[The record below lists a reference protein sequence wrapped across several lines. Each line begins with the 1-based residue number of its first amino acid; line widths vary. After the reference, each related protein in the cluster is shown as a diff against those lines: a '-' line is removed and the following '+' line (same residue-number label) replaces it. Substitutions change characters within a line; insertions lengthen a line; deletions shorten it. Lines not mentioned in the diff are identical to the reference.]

1 MQTKKL
7 HYVFAAISFFVALI
21 VYTITMQPTIPF
33 WDCGEFAAAAWALQ
47 IPHPPGAPL
56 HTLFGRVFMMLPL
69 FDDLVAR
76 FNFLSVLSSALTVWL
91 LYLTVVRLI
100 RMWRGHANTT
110 ADAIIQY
117 GGGLVAAL
125 AFTFSDSFWF
135 NALES
140 EVYAFGSL
148 FIAIIPWLILVWY
161 DHADEEH
168 NEKYLVLIFYV
179 IGLSMGVH
187 QLALLT
193 IFPVFMLVYYR
204 KWHDVTTKG
213 WLIMGG
219 LAVIAFFVAYKLVLS
234 YLVQW
239 IGNGMA
245 IVSLIALGGAIYG
258 IFYSQKQKKPILNL
272 VLWSGTLLFLGYTT
286 YAVLMVRAEKDPPM
300 NQWDVSSFRNMTKY
314 INREQYGEAKMLPR
328 RNETYKDDPQYQP
341 TWGGQPS
348 AGGEAYS
355 SSFDF
360 FIRYQT
366 NHMYNR
372 YLFWNFVGRNSDIQD
387 DGVDFSKTFALPML
401 LGLFGLYWHFRRD
414 PKRALSM
421 LAMFLLLGVVTAWY
435 QNQQDPQPRE
445 RDYFYVGSFYV
456 YAMWLG
462 IGAVGLME
470 LLRSKFGRVKD
481 LPPVS
486 SGQSIQGHA
495 ADMDSI
501 PVIRGEGHTA
511 PLALALGLALL
522 IGPINMCV
530 GLGGLLSGKSF
541 EESSKWAMYT
551 KNNNWIPFDYAYNI
565 LQSCEKDAVLF
576 TAGDNDTFPLWCIQ
590 DVYGIRT
597 DVRIVN
603 LSLGKMG
610 WYIRQLKKEAWGAKP
625 LKLPSF
631 TDDMLAQDEDTE
643 RSVRP
648 FRAAT
653 QKLSLKVSAEAM
665 RRFSGDP
672 NAGPSEMKWDWKG
685 EMQMQGDQIY
695 MVSDQLVKDIVMNH
709 MEDRPIYFASVV
721 PSSYMGGLDNYLQ
734 HEGLATRI
742 VPIASQGGNN
752 NGLDVNINEEKF
764 AATAFTEIKT
774 PSLTPQRGMIVR
786 SYNDPNAGRSY
797 LDERYGVQT
806 YSFLYTRLA
815 NYYIKQGKNAEAIKA
830 LDRLTY
836 LLPPEMIDYDPA
848 FLSVIAQIYSRAGQ
862 GDKAI
867 KYLQNASSQMGN
879 DATVIDQND
888 PEEMRRV
895 FSLQLDMGDAYLS
908 MKQYDSAR
916 KTFERLRTALGEGP
930 DRNYVEYK
938 IALTEA
944 RRVDAAGNTAEAKK
958 RYDEIVTKYAEI
970 GQANI
975 APEFGD
981 VIRRQQELSGGAAAS
996 GDTAQK

>member
-7 HYVFAAISFFVALI
+7 HYVFGAISFLVPLI

-33 WDCGEFAAAAWALQ
+33 WDCGEFASAAWALQ
-47 IPHPPGAPL
+47 VPHPPGAPL
-56 HTLFGRVFMMLPL
+56 HTLFGRVFMLLPI
-69 FDDLVAR
+69 FEDPVAR
-76 FNFLSVLSSALTVWL
+76 FNWLSVLSSALTVL
-91 LYLTVVRLI
+91 LLFLTVVRLI
-100 RMWRGHANTT
+100 KMWRGTPHTT
-110 ADAIIQY
+110 ADALIVF

-125 AFTFSDSFWF
+125 SYTFTDSFWF

-148 FIAIIPWLILVWY
+148 FIALIPWLILVWY

-204 KWHDVTTKG
+204 KWHDVTMKG

-219 LAVIAFFVAYKLVLS
+219 FAVITFFIAYKLVLS

-239 IGNGMA
+239 IGSGLA
-245 IVSLIALGGAIYG
+245 IVSILALGAAIYG
-258 IFYSQKQKKPILNL
+258 IFYSQKAKKPILNL
-272 VLWSGTLLFLGYTT
+272 ALWSAMMLFLGYTT

-300 NQWDVSSFRNMTKY
+300 NQWNVSSFRNMAKY

-328 RNETYKDDPQYQP
+328 RNETYREDPQYAP

-387 DGVDFSKTFALPML
+387 DGVDFSKTLALPML

-414 PKRALSM
+414 PKRALAM

-470 LLRSKFGRVKD
+470 LLRHKFGGVKE

-486 SGQSIQGHA
+486 SGQSIHGHA
-495 ADMDSI
+495 AEMDSI
-501 PVIRGEGHTA
+501 PVMRGEGQMA
-511 PLALALGLALL
+511 PLTLAFGLALL

-530 GLGGLLSGKSF
+530 GLAGLASGKSF

-551 KNNNWIPFDYAYNI
+551 KQGNYIPFDYAYNI
-565 LQSCEKDAVLF
+565 LQSCEKDAILF

-590 DVYGIRT
+590 DVYGIRQ

-625 LKLPSF
+625 LTLPSF
-631 TDDMLAQDEDTE
+631 SDEMLAQDEDTE

-648 FRAAT
+648 YRAPT

-665 RRFSGDP
+665 RRFTGDP
-672 NAGPSEMKWDWKG
+672 NAGPSEMRWDWRG
-685 EMQMQGDQIY
+685 EMQMGGDQIY

-721 PSSYMGGLDNYLQ
+721 PSTYMGGLDGYLQ
-734 HEGLATRI
+734 YEGLATRV
-742 VPIASQGGNN
+742 VPVPSQSSP
-752 NGLDVNINEEKF
+752 NGLDVNINEPLF
-764 AATAFTEIKT
+764 RATAFNEVKT
-774 PSLTPQRGMIVR
+774 PSKTPLRGMIVR

-806 YSFLYTRLA
+806 YSFFFTRLA
-815 NYYIKQGKNAEAIKA
+815 NYYIKQGNNAEAVRT
-830 LDRLTY
+830 LDRLTH
-836 LLPPEMIDYDPA
+836 LLPPEEIDYDPA
-848 FLSVIAQIYSRAGQ
+848 FLSVIAQIYSRAGV

-867 KYLQNASSQMGN
+867 KYLQNASSQMGGETSAVDPN
-879 DATVIDQND
+879 DQ
-888 PEEMRRV
+888 EEMRRV
-895 FSLQLDMGDAYLS
+895 FSLQLDMGDAYLT
-908 MKQYDSAR
+908 MKQFDSAR
-916 KTFERLRTALGEGP
+916 VTFERLRTQLGEGP
-930 DRNYVEYK
+930 DRRYVEYK

-944 RRVDAAGNTAEAKK
+944 RRFDQAGKTAEAK
-958 RYDEIVTKYAEI
+958 RMYDTIVTKYAEI
-970 GQANI
+970 GNAGI
-975 APEFGD
+975 APEFSE
-981 VIRRQQELSGGAAAS
+981 VVRRQQELSGTRT
-996 GDTAQK
+996 DTARQ